1 MNLQWNS
8 TSGVFRWVPGA
19 FDQGVYI
26 NGLSDSE
33 TIPALPNPPHDEYLY
48 VRLITAVGFLTIF
61 DEHSKEL
68 GFDEVSGQWVQQI
81 PNSTVISSRN
91 TEEIIVMNPKQE
103 YVLVVTAGGNT
114 VFDLFV
120 SRSSNTAD
128 VIASV
133 EAGGTLKV
141 GESRTYVLDSDSMQM
156 KNRDAGFENIIRAP
170 EFDLL
175 LLVTLWVVS
184 ILTILII
191 LRRRARKHVED

>member
-1 MNLQWNS
+1 MRGFELNP
-8 TSGVFRWVPGA
+8 F
-19 FDQGVYI
+19 
-26 NGLSDSE
+26 
-33 TIPALPNPPHDEYLY
+33 LPNPPHDEYLY

-61 DEHSKEL
+61 DENSREL

-133 EAGGTLKV
+133 EAGGTLKM

-156 KNRDAGFENIIRAP
+156 KNRDAGFENIVRAP
-170 EFDLL
+170 DFDLL
-175 LLVTLWVVS
+175 LLVTLWGCEHTYYSDNPSPKSAKTRGRLVR
-184 ILTILII
+184 LLGHR
-191 LRRRARKHVED
+191 LLWRF